1 MSAFMLGNEVLETA
15 GITPTGVF
23 SAAESLQENYDA
35 VHAMGVLEKDGTF
48 TDSRDAGGL
57 DQFSDIRKFH
67 VLQYYEIFGEE

>member
-1 MSAFMLGNEVLETA
+1 MSAFMFGNEVLEAA
-15 GITPTGVF
+15 GLIPNGIF
-23 SAAESLQENYDA
+23 SAAESLQRSYDA
-35 VHAMGVLEKDGTF
+35 VHAMGVLKKDGTF